1 MGIDRTQQQVARKT
15 SPGENKNMTNDSNQK
30 AEPPKSDNSKNLS
43 GMAKAFIVSVAWS
56 YAEALQRT
64 KRSQNQQEP
73 KPESLPESQTESQ
86 TEKVDRTFESN

>member
-15 SPGENKNMTNDSNQK
+15 SPGENKNMTNDGNQK
-30 AEPPKSDNSKNLS
+30 AEAPENEDSENLD

-73 KPESLPESQTESQ
+73 TPESLPESQTESQ
-86 TEKVDRTFESN
+86 TETVDRTFESN